1 MSGLNL
7 AVTKDGET
15 YNKLSR
21 PDDYLVSAQH
31 PPLFVSAVSA
41 SAISGSKRKHEY
53 ESAFETKRA
62 KTDRK
67 TSRSKIRGRVNDQF
81 REPGVRSVLP
91 GLEGEEQLTDESI
104 DEAVAY
110 LRSVRSEASAIP
122 TLLVAPNDPYDTDS
136 DSNDASNSNEK
147 LNLEAQRVVYNDG
160 TWVALESEGDN
171 ASEYWDGDTN
181 DLDPQESCQWILVQ
195 RFCSLRSR
203 LSSIRGRTLPLNEA
217 KSSRKQKRTEQSNKH
232 QWAETIGRDYPALE
246 EVTQMDESTLY
257 VALHGCALAL
267 DRSTEVSRQKSCWI
281 WTLLALTGDFGTLDH
296 ERIGKIRDLGLAAS
310 RLAKRFYASRIPEEQ
325 RAPECEAHS
334 NRGSGVE
341 DGELSDSAS
350 RKEDCNGKPDADNNL
365 ESGEI
370 ADDNTDDSGAEMMIS
385 DDEAGSSDALE
396 GGALE
401 KARARLL
408 AQLGD
413 RLVQPAVPSSNLLPE
428 PVPASNFRL
437 LSRAEAERQRQEI
450 RNNKPQTEDVARAS
464 ASTSDPVRIKRPAPD
479 STPLTESELETK
491 AAIDM
496 ILTVVAECYGQRDL
510 LEFRGAC
517 VFTAQPWIAPLSCDP
532 MPRIS
537 PHFVCPALLQDALR
551 YTFAYRKFTPTP
563 TAFRVRLCISRRRL
577 CTQASP
583 LIDDEMGK
591 EDKSKNFNLKVPKG
605 TRDWT
610 GEDAALRDR
619 LFDTVTDVFKRHGA
633 TTLDTPVFEL
643 KEILSGKYGEDSK
656 LIYDLQDQ
664 GGELCSLRY
673 DLTVPLAR
681 WLAMNPSVQSF
692 KRYQIAKVYR
702 RDQPAMTKGRMRE
715 FYQCDFDIA
724 GSYDTMIPDA
734 EVLKIATD
742 VFDSLEWDTYTIKIN
757 HRKILDGIFKAAGVK
772 EELIRPISSAVD
784 KLDKMP
790 WEEVKKEME
799 TKGLATEVAD
809 KIGEWVQRKGGDDII
824 EYLKTNEELSKSED
838 VRQGVQEM
846 ELLFA
851 YLDAFGARKRISFD
865 LSLARGLD
873 YYTGLI
879 YEVVTEGSAPR
890 VQGQQQEIGV
900 GSVAAGGRYD
910 QLVGMFSGK
919 PIPCVGI
926 SFGID
931 RIISIMKARGQSTQ
945 RAKEVDAFVMAFGGK
960 GFNGMLT
967 ERMQVAQELWAAGIK
982 AEFSYKLKPKVQQQ
996 FKQAEVAG
1004 VPLAVILGEDELKDG
1019 KVKIKVL
1026 GIKDENDPEKDG
1038 VLVDRSSM
1046 VEEIR
1051 KRL

>member
-1 MSGLNL
+1 
-7 AVTKDGET
+7 
-15 YNKLSR
+15 
-21 PDDYLVSAQH
+21 
-31 PPLFVSAVSA
+31 
-41 SAISGSKRKHEY
+41 
-53 ESAFETKRA
+53 
-62 KTDRK
+62 
-67 TSRSKIRGRVNDQF
+67 
-81 REPGVRSVLP
+81 
-91 GLEGEEQLTDESI
+91 
-104 DEAVAY
+104 
-110 LRSVRSEASAIP
+110 
-122 TLLVAPNDPYDTDS
+122 
-136 DSNDASNSNEK
+136 
-147 LNLEAQRVVYNDG
+147 
-160 TWVALESEGDN
+160 
-171 ASEYWDGDTN
+171 
-181 DLDPQESCQWILVQ
+181 
-195 RFCSLRSR
+195 
-203 LSSIRGRTLPLNEA
+203 
-217 KSSRKQKRTEQSNKH
+217 
-232 QWAETIGRDYPALE
+232 
-246 EVTQMDESTLY
+246 
-257 VALHGCALAL
+257 
-267 DRSTEVSRQKSCWI
+267 
-281 WTLLALTGDFGTLDH
+281 
-296 ERIGKIRDLGLAAS
+296 
-310 RLAKRFYASRIPEEQ
+310 
-325 RAPECEAHS
+325 
-334 NRGSGVE
+334 
-341 DGELSDSAS
+341 
-350 RKEDCNGKPDADNNL
+350 
-365 ESGEI
+365 
-370 ADDNTDDSGAEMMIS
+370 
-385 DDEAGSSDALE
+385 
-396 GGALE
+396 
-401 KARARLL
+401 
-408 AQLGD
+408 
-413 RLVQPAVPSSNLLPE
+413 
-428 PVPASNFRL
+428 
-437 LSRAEAERQRQEI
+437 
-450 RNNKPQTEDVARAS
+450 
-464 ASTSDPVRIKRPAPD
+464 
-479 STPLTESELETK
+479 
-491 AAIDM
+491 
-496 ILTVVAECYGQRDL
+496 
-510 LEFRGAC
+510 
-517 VFTAQPWIAPLSCDP
+517 

-537 PHFVCPALLQDALR
+537 PHFLCPALLQDALR
-551 YTFAYRKFTPTP
+551 YTFACRKLTPTP
-563 TAFRVRLCISRRRL
+563 LRIRIFTSPRRRL
-577 CTQASP
+577 CTQASC
-583 LIDDEMGK
+583 LFDNEMGK
-591 EDKSKNFNLKVPKG
+591 EDKSKSFNLKVPKG

-619 LFDTVTDVFKRHGA
+619 LFDTVTNVFKRHGA

-724 GSYDTMIPDA
+724 GSYDAMIPDA

-742 VFDSLEWDTYTIKIN
+742 VFDALEWDTYTIKIN

-790 WEEVKKEME
+790 WDEVKKEME
-799 TKGLATEVAD
+799 TKGLEADVAD

-824 EYLKTNEELSKSED
+824 DYLKTNEALSKSED
-838 VRQGVQEM
+838 VRQGVEEM

-890 VQGQQQEIGV
+890 GQGKQQEIGV

-945 RAKEVDAFVMAFGGK
+945 RAKDVDAFVMAFGGK

-1004 VPLAVILGEDELKDG
+1004 VPLAIILGEDELKEG
-1019 KVKIKVL
+1019 KVKVKVL
-1026 GIKDENDPEKDG
+1026 GIKDESNAEKDG
-1038 VLVDRSSM
+1038 VLVDRSNM